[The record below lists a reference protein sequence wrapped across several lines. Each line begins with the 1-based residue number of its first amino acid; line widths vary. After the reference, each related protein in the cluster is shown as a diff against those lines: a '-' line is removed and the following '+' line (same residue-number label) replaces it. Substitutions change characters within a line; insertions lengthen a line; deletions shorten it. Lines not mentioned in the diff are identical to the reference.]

1 MKNIKIK
8 TTIIAALVVLIMGCE
23 KTNTVTSSTK
33 NAENTHSITHSKTS
47 MRVYKSPTCGCCTK
61 WMDHIEASGFETS
74 IEHPN
79 NLSALKDKLGIGR
92 QYRSCHT
99 AVTEDGYVFEGH
111 IPARY
116 IEQFLANPPA
126 DSIGLSVPG
135 MPVGSPGME
144 VGDKFM
150 AYQIH
155 LLKKEGSSEVFATVR
170 SHLEQ

>member
-8 TTIIAALVVLIMGCE
+8 ATAVAALVVLIMGCE
-23 KTNTVTSSTK
+23 R
-33 NAENTHSITHSKTS
+33 THSVTEDIKKAEVPKTVASNNTS

-170 SHLEQ
+170 SHQEQ

>member
-47 MRVYKSPTCGCCTK
+47 MRVYKSPTCGCCVD
-61 WMDHIEASGFETS
+61 WIDHAEQAGFETA
-74 IEHPN
+74 IEHPSDM
-79 NLSALKDKLGIGR
+79 SALKDKLGIGR

-99 AVTEDGYVFEGH
+99 AVTHEGYVFEGH
-111 IPARY
+111 VPARY

-126 DSIGLSVPG
+126 DALGLSVPG

-144 VGDKFM
+144 MGNQFD
-150 AYQIH
+150 AYH
-155 LLKKEGSSEVFATVR
+155 VVLLKKDGSSELFAMVENP
-170 SHLEQ
+170 SQQ